1 MKKKKIVTI
10 KDIAREAK
18 VSPTTVSNVIH
29 KNYQHVSLETAKKIE
44 RIIKEKGYI
53 PNMLARSLVKKH
65 SKIIG
70 VINCLIP
77 LERGSFVQ
85 DPFHTVFIGGVEKEL
100 SKKGYFIM
108 LRTVKEKEEL
118 NTLLKNWNLAGVI
131 ITGIFEDEFYQVLKT
146 SEIPVILIDSYVNDD
161 SFLKVGLED
170 FKGGYLATK
179 YLIEKGHRNILFIS
193 PQIKPKGVLEERLRG
208 YKRAL
213 EEAGIPFKGENIY
226 EHGTRIDECID
237 LGRKLSERKDITAI
251 FVTADIMAAGIMSGL
266 REKGIKIPEDISIV
280 GFDDL
285 EISLLTNPRLTTIHQ
300 EVEKK
305 GVIAAQMIV
314 EQIEGYQINK
324 REVILP
330 VHIVERDSV
339 RNLNKV

>member
-1 MKKKKIVTI
+1 MKKKKMITI

-29 KNYQHVSLETAKKIE
+29 KNYQHVSLETAKRIE
-44 RIIKEKGYI
+44 KIIKEKGYI
-53 PNMLARSLVKKH
+53 PNMLARSLVKRH

-77 LERGSFVQ
+77 TERGSFVQ

-100 SKKGYFIM
+100 SKRGYFIM
-108 LRTVKEKEEL
+108 LRTVNEKEEL

-146 SEIPVILIDSYVNDD
+146 SEIPVVLIDSYVFDN

-179 YLIEKGHRNILFIS
+179 YLIEKGHKNILFVS
-193 PQIKPKGVLEERLRG
+193 PKIKPKGVLEERLKG
-208 YKRAL
+208 YKKAL
-213 EEAGIPFKGENIY
+213 EEAGISFKDKNIY
-226 EHGTRIDECID
+226 EHGTRIDECIA
-237 LGRKLSERKDITAI
+237 LGKKISNRDDITAI

-266 REKGIKIPEDISIV
+266 IEKGVKIPDDISII

-285 EISLLTNPRLTTIHQ
+285 EIGLITNPRLTTIHQ
-300 EVEKK
+300 DVERK
-305 GVIAAQMIV
+305 GIIAAQMIV
-314 EQIEGYQINK
+314 EQIEGQKIKK

-330 VHIVERDSV
+330 VYIVERESV
-339 RNLNKV
+339 KDLNKF

>member
-53 PNMLARSLVKKH
+53 PNMLARSLVKRH

-100 SKKGYFIM
+100 SKRGYFIM
-108 LRTVKEKEEL
+108 LRTVNEKEEL

-179 YLIEKGHRNILFIS
+179 YLIEKGHRDILFIS
-193 PQIKPKGVLEERLRG
+193 PKIKPKGVLEERLRG

-213 EEAGIPFKGENIY
+213 EEAGISFKEENIY

-237 LGRKLSERKDITAI
+237 LGRKISERKDITAI
-251 FVTADIMAAGIMSGL
+251 FITADIMAAGIMSGL

-314 EQIEGYQINK
+314 EQIEGHKINK

-330 VHIVERDSV
+330 VHIIERDSV
-339 RNLNKV
+339 RNLNKF